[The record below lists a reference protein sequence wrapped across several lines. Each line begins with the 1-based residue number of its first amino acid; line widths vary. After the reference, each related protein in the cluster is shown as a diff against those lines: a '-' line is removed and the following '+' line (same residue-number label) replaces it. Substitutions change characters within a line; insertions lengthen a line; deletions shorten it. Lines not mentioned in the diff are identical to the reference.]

1 MKLIKWILNLL
12 LLAISFCIISLCT
25 FGIYS
30 AVVYQSDDTSARIS
44 LVNKEDSVD
53 YWDTWE
59 LMADDISVNVTNTQL
74 PAPKLRVASW
84 FSWSWWK
91 TAGQAVDTYFVNPI
105 VAIVKPI
112 ILPVDVA
119 DEIKNYYDKDITY
132 FVDYINES
140 EKSASDFHAMALV
153 YFGVDID
160 ITSSQI
166 NEEQLIANKD
176 AFTLANA
183 LGDKDGNGITDVF
196 DIADDYN
203 YFYQLLFKLYK
214 YNQVREDGT
223 KVYEKRFNKYIIITE
238 DGDRILSTGVY
249 GLYFLNYTNIILA
262 ILFVRANPIS
272 ITRNEDGTV
281 SPRNNTFSRLSWKH
295 KRRKEKKSK
304 ETV

>member
-12 LLAISFCIISLCT
+12 LLAISFCVISLCT

-44 LVNKEDSVD
+44 LINKEDSVD

-59 LMADDISVNVTNTQL
+59 LMADDIGVNVTNTEL
-74 PAPKLRVASW
+74 PSPKLRVASW

-91 TAGQAVDTYFVNPI
+91 TAGQAIDTYFVNPI
-105 VAIVKPI
+105 VAIAKPI

-119 DEIKNYYDKDITY
+119 DEIKNYYDKDITD
-132 FVDYINES
+132 FVDYINAT
-140 EKSASDFHAMALV
+140 EKTASDFHAMALI
-153 YFGVDID
+153 YFSVDID

-166 NEEQLIANKD
+166 NEEQLAANKD
-176 AFTLANA
+176 AFTLANT
-183 LGDKDGNGITDVF
+183 LSDKDGNGVQDVF

-214 YNQVREDGT
+214 YNQTDDSGN
-223 KVYEKRFNKYIIITE
+223 KIYEKWFNKYIIITE
-238 DGDRILSTGVY
+238 GGDRILSTGVY

-262 ILFVRANPIS
+262 ILFVWANPIS
-272 ITRNEDGTV
+272 IQRNDDGTV
-281 SPRNNTFSRLSWKH
+281 SPRNNTFSRLNWKH
-295 KRRKEKKSK
+295 KRRKEKKA
-304 ETV
+304 EL